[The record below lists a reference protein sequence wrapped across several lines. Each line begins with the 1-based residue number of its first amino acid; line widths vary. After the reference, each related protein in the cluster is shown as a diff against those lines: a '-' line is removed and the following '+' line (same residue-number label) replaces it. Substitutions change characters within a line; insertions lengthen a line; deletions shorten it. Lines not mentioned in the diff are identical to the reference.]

1 MGIVCCCACCYQA
14 VTSKC
19 LEIFLIVI
27 HSIGFIL
34 LILNLIIFKWSY
46 LPYYNLIIFIIL
58 FWFQAFCLF
67 FIIFI
72 RIWRSKNT
80 IKTTN
85 KSKGVILSYFCFAL
99 IIISFIFCIIED
111 FALDYGISKAN
122 YPCRKNIYSDF
133 CFSTDPYYCKKS
145 PKNSPREELRKLI
158 KDYIDY
164 TTKCKSHDEFYYEY
178 NISIGQIIL
187 SYFTV
192 SFLQSFFIIEY
203 ALWYI
208 LKNRITFEL
217 DGPQPVISTVNQ
229 FGNQYGTNVVVVQP
243 ADMV

>member
-1 MGIVCCCACCYQA
+1 MISV
-14 VTSKC
+14 S
-19 LEIFLIVI
+19 
-27 HSIGFIL
+27 L
-34 LILNLIIFKWSY
+34 LIHI
-46 LPYYNLIIFIIL
+46 
-58 FWFQAFCLF
+58 
-67 FIIFI
+67 
-72 RIWRSKNT
+72 T
-80 IKTTN
+80 
-85 KSKGVILSYFCFAL
+85 V
-99 IIISFIFCIIED
+99 
-111 FALDYGISKAN
+111 
-122 YPCRKNIYSDF
+122 
-133 CFSTDPYYCKKS
+133 KKS